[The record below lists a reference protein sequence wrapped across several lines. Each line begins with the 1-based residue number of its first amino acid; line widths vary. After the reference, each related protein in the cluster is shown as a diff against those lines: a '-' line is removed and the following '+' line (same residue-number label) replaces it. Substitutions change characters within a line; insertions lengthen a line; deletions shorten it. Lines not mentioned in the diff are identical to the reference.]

1 MSFEITKAFVD
12 QFSANFLTL
21 AQQKDSRFAA
31 CVDVDSGIVGQSKTV
46 ERIGTTEAQ
55 QILTRHGDTTPSD
68 TPHSRR
74 WIDLFDY
81 NWAEYVD
88 DLDKA
93 KMLADPTSEY
103 LQAGV
108 NAMNRKK
115 DDIIIAALRGNARTA
130 DSGNVALPA
139 AQKVAVDAAGLT
151 VAKIL
156 AAKRLLDEAEVGDT
170 EERYMAV
177 TAEQISDLLGITQV
191 TSADYNS
198 VRALVEGK
206 LDTFLGFKFIRS
218 ERLVKVSTSR
228 YCMAWAKSGLR
239 LGVGAEIKT
248 NISVRPDKNYLTQVY
263 AQMSLGAVRTEDVRV
278 VEIACLEA
286 A

>member
-21 AQQKDSRFAA
+21 AQQEDSRFAS

-46 ERIGTTEAQ
+46 ERIGATEAQ
-55 QILTRHGDTTPSD
+55 QMFTRHGDTTPSD

-74 WIDLFDY
+74 WIDLIDY
-81 NWAEYVD
+81 NWSEYID

-103 LQAGV
+103 LRAGV

-115 DDIIIAALRGNARTA
+115 DEIIIAALRGNARTA
-130 DSGNVALPA
+130 DSGNVALPST
-139 AQKVAVDAAGLT
+139 QKIAVDATGLT
-151 VAKIL
+151 IAKL
-156 AAKRLLDEAEVGDT
+156 LSTKRTLDEAEVGS
-170 EERYMAV
+170 EERYLAV
-177 TAEQISDLLGITQV
+177 SAEQIADLLGVQQV
-191 TSADYNS
+191 TSSDYNA
-198 VRALVEGK
+198 VRTLVDGK
-206 LDTFLGFKFIRS
+206 VDTFLGFKVIQT
-218 ERLVKVSTSR
+218 ERLAKVGTSR
-228 YCMAWAKSGLR
+228 FCMAWAKSGLR
-239 LGVGAEIKT
+239 LGVGT
-248 NISVRPDKNYLTQVY
+248 NIATRISVRPDKNYSTQVY